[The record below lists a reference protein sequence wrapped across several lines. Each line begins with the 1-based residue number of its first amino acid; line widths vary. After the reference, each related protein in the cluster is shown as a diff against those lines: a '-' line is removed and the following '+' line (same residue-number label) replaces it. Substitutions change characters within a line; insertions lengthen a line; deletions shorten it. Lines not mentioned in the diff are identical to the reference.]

1 MSTTTTPRSAAL
13 YCRISDDRTG
23 ERAGVQRQEEDCRQL
38 AERKGWPVHR
48 VYTDNDLSAWG
59 GKPRPEYGALL
70 EDIKSGVVDAVITW
84 HQDRLH
90 RRPKELEEFFEAC
103 DAGGLRD
110 MASVTGDVD
119 LGTDDGRFHLRILG
133 AVSRKE
139 SDDKSR
145 RIRRKMAELAKAGKS
160 KGGGTR
166 PFGFEDDR
174 VTIDTAEAKLIHE
187 AARRVLAGESLRG
200 IAGDWNNRGHRT
212 VTGTSWKSTVL
223 RNILTAPRTAGLR
236 QHEGAVVARAVWP
249 AIIDETDHKR
259 LNVILGAPKSLKNGG
274 ARARR
279 YLLTGMV
286 YCGRCGEKLV
296 ARPKDGARSYVCA
309 SGTNYTGCGGIRCK
323 AEPLENL
330 VFEAVVLAL
339 DSDEFDRALRHS
351 GDVDQS
357 ELFDSLRDDEA
368 DLEQLARDHYAHKI
382 ISRAE
387 FLAAR
392 DAIESRMEETRRKL
406 ASMEGGRAL
415 THVPSNSEALRSAWQ
430 DRGLDWQRALLGAV
444 LDKVVVGPAVRGR
457 HLFDAKR
464 VRLVWRA

>member
-1 MSTTTTPRSAAL
+1 MSTTTIPQRAAL

-59 GKPRPEYGALL
+59 GKLRPEYGCLL
-70 EDIKSGVVDAVITW
+70 DDIKNGVVDAVVVW

-90 RRPKELEEFFEAC
+90 RRPKELEEFFEVC
-103 DAGGLRD
+103 DSGGLRH

-145 RIRRKMAELAKAGKS
+145 RIRRKMAELAKAGKG

-166 PFGFEDDR
+166 PFGFEPDR
-174 VTIDTAEAKLIHE
+174 VTIDKGEAKLIRE

-200 IAGDWNNRGHRT
+200 IATDWNDRCHRT
-212 VTGTSWKSTVL
+212 VTGTPWKSTVL
-223 RNILTAPRTAGLR
+223 RRILTAPRTAGLR
-236 QHEGAVVARAVWP
+236 QHEGVVVADAEWP
-249 AIIDETDHKR
+249 AIIDQSTHQR
-259 LNVILGAPKSLKNGG
+259 LNVILGDAKRLKNEG
-274 ARARR
+274 ATARR
-279 YLLTGMV
+279 YLLTGLAH
-286 YCGRCGEKLV
+286 CELCGEKLV

-309 SGTNYTGCGGIRCK
+309 GGTNFSGCGGIRCK
-323 AEPLENL
+323 AEPLEAL
-330 VFEAVVLAL
+330 IFAAVIVAL

-368 DLEQLARDHYAHKI
+368 GLEQLARDHYADKI

-392 DAIESRMEETRRKL
+392 NAIEGRMEATRRKL
-406 ASMEGGRAL
+406 ASLEGGRAL

-430 DRGLDWQRALLGAV
+430 DKGLDWQRALLRAV
-444 LDKVVVGPAVRGR
+444 LDKVMVGPAVRGR
-457 HLFDAKR
+457 NRFDPDR
-464 VRLVWRA
+464 VSLVWRA